1 MPGVRSS
8 HHGSVFLFVNKF
20 LGVTR
25 QKVGGVRGSVC
36 RADTVIRI
44 GEISKAT
51 PSLKN
56 FRKLS

>member
-1 MPGVRSS
+1 LAAPPLPFLERMPGVRSS

-36 RADTVIRI
+36 RADSVIRI
-44 GEISKAT
+44 
-51 PSLKN
+51 
-56 FRKLS
+56 